1 MDLIQIGILAITA
14 AILILIIKTHRPEIG
29 LQISLVFGVIVMVSL
44 AGRIKGILELI
55 ELYVNRADI
64 SGIYITSLLKI
75 IGMAYIAEF
84 AAESCRD
91 AGQSAIAAKV
101 ELAGKILIMVTAVPI
116 ITSVMG
122 IILDML

>member
-1 MDLIQIGILAITA
+1 MDLIRIGVLGITA
-14 AILILIIKTHRPEIG
+14 AILILILKPYRPEIS
-29 LQISLVFGVIVMVSL
+29 LQISLIFGAIVMITL
-44 AGRIKGILELI
+44 AGRIRGIIDLI
-55 ELYVNRADI
+55 QLYLDRANI
-64 SGIYITSLLKI
+64 SGVYIAALLKI

-101 ELAGKILIMVTAVPI
+101 ELAGKILIMLTAMPV

-122 IILDML
+122 VILDML